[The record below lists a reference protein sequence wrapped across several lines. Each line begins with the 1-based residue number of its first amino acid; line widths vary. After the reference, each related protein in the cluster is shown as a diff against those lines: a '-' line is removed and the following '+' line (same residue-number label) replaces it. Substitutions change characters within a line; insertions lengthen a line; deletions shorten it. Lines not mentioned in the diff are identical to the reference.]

1 MPATAQQ
8 QRVIEAEDL
17 LRFELVF
24 DPQISPSGRRAVFGV
39 KKVGSQNNYQTQ
51 LHVTDLEEGT
61 SRPFTHGEKDH
72 SPRWSPDGQQIAFV
86 GTRSEQQPQ
95 IYLIPAQGGEARVL
109 TRFPEGSIGKFC
121 WSAQGQ

>member
-39 KKVGSQNNYQTQ
+39 KKDGSQKN
-51 LHVTDLEEGT
+51 
-61 SRPFTHGEKDH
+61 
-72 SPRWSPDGQQIAFV
+72 
-86 GTRSEQQPQ
+86 
-95 IYLIPAQGGEARVL
+95 
-109 TRFPEGSIGKFC
+109 
-121 WSAQGQ
+121 